1 MSELFI
7 FQQMAEKEFPE
18 IFQFLKKEKLK
29 ELLHN
34 RKLVYAAGAG
44 LLVFVLLAWL
54 IVHFTCSSGG
64 KLSPL
69 NFVPPDAAM
78 ILEIRQPKELWID
91 LSVNSGVWR
100 NMVNMEPFTK
110 INREICF
117 LDSLFNTNDC
127 ATEIISGHPVYI
139 SFHSLAAGATGFLYM
154 VSFSGSCSKTAVKDL
169 VKQVASVKATIA
181 GRNFMGADIMEVSL
195 PGKKEKFDYTFLKD
209 VFICSFQP
217 ALVEAAVKQ
226 QRSGVPI
233 TQDAGFAKVAG
244 TAGKKVNANLYINF
258 KYFPSFVS
266 HLASTEYAKKISCLA
281 GFANWSAL
289 DVNVKKDAILFNGF
303 SNAGDASADFL
314 SLFANQES
322 HEMEMLNII
331 PSSTASFVYFGFS
344 DFDSWYKS
352 YLQYLKKNGKSD
364 ERNIKIARLNSQYKT
379 DVEKNITSWI
389 GKEMALVI
397 TEPSDSG
404 IASNMFAVIKTDNI
418 DNAMTLLAARSV
430 VQIKKADKPE
440 KETKN
445 KKVEKKKAKETCLP
459 ARQEVK
465 KKEKQQKAIPP
476 EIKDNKIYEYK
487 IHGVLPVLFGKLFEG
502 VEGTYYAVVDDYVIF
517 ANSSKALESFLKDYN
532 NEKTL
537 RNNNNYIAFSKNI
550 SSESNIYLYC
560 NIKKSIGLF
569 AKYAN
574 LEVVTYIGNNL
585 SLFKNF
591 EAFAYQLKTSGKLF
605 YNNICLKSNTAVVE
619 ESNALWAFNLDSTVF
634 FKPQLVTDND
644 TKTKKII
651 AFDNASNM
659 YLIDIDGSL
668 LWKVQLKEKPISK
681 VFIVDYFNNK
691 KNGYMFNTKS
701 YIYLIDRAGKNIED
715 FPVKL
720 GDAST
725 APMTVVY
732 YANDKNYRLIV
743 PCGNKIYNYLK
754 NGSVNKGWTK
764 VKTKSEIYKE
774 ITHLEFNGTDYL
786 AVSDKDGYVY
796 VTDRK
801 GVEKIKI
808 KTPFTASSYSA
819 FYSVKSGKTSKQSI
833 LTTDN
838 TGNLVFISSSGEVEK
853 KTIARFSALHYF
865 MYEDFNNDHSKEYIF
880 LDNNKLSVFNTDMK
894 PICSYTFPSE
904 ISTAPEFI
912 KDAGSNGF
920 IGVVSVKA
928 KKIYLL
934 GQNCSLKDGFPLN
947 GATPFVI
954 ESLNNDGSLNL
965 LVGLERTV
973 YNYSYE

>member
-1 MSELFI
+1 MSERKYLHFLRS
-7 FQQMAEKEFPE
+7 
-18 IFQFLKKEKLK
+18 LKKEKLK
-29 ELLHN
+29 ELWHN
-34 RKLVYAAGAG
+34 KKLVYAAGAG
-44 LLVFVLLAWL
+44 LLVFVLLVWML
-54 IVHFTCSSGG
+54 VHFTCSSGE
-64 KLSPL
+64 KSSPL

-78 ILEIRQPKELWID
+78 ILEIRQPKELWTD

-100 NMVNMEPFTK
+100 NMMNVEPFTK
-110 INREICF
+110 INREIRF
-117 LDSLFNTNDC
+117 LDSIFNTNDC
-127 ATEIISGHPVYI
+127 ATKIISDHPVYI
-139 SFHSLAAGATGFLYM
+139 SFHSLVGGTTGFLYM
-154 VSFSGSCSKTAVKDL
+154 ASFSGSCSKAAVKDII
-169 VKQVASVKATIA
+169 KQIASVKATIA
-181 GRNFMGADIMEVSL
+181 KRNFMGADIMEVSL
-195 PGKKEKFDYTFLKD
+195 PGKKEKFDYTFLKN

-217 ALVEAAVKQ
+217 VLVEAAVKQ
-226 QRSGVPI
+226 QRSKVSI

-266 HLASTEYAKKISCLA
+266 LLASTEYAKKISCLA
-281 GFANWSAL
+281 GFADWSAL

-303 SNAGDASADFL
+303 SSAGDAATNFL

-344 DFDSWYKS
+344 DFDSWYKL

-364 ERNIKIARLNSQYKT
+364 ERNTKIARLNSQYKT
-379 DVEKNITSWI
+379 NVEKNITSWI

-397 TEPSDSG
+397 TQPSDSD

-418 DNAMTLLAARSV
+418 DNAMTLLAAQSV
-430 VQIKKADKPE
+430 VQINKKADKPK

-445 KKVEKKKAKETCLP
+445 KKGEKKKVKEK
-459 ARQEVK
+459 VK
-465 KKEKQQKAIPP
+465 EKEKHQKQQKAIPP
-476 EIKDNKIYEYK
+476 EIRDNKIYEYK

-532 NEKTL
+532 DEKTL
-537 RNNNNYIAFSKNI
+537 RNNNSYIAFSKNI
-550 SSESNIYLYC
+550 SGESNIYLYC

-574 LEVVTYIGNNL
+574 PEIVTYICNNL

-591 EAFAYQLKTSGKLF
+591 EAFAYQLKTSGRLF
-605 YNNICLKSNTAVVE
+605 YNNICLKSNTTVVE

-691 KNGYMFNTKS
+691 KNEYMFNTKS
-701 YIYLIDRAGKNIED
+701 YIYLIDRAGKNIGD

-725 APMTVVY
+725 APMTVVD
-732 YANDKNYRLIV
+732 YANDKDYRLIV
-743 PCGNKIYNYLK
+743 PCGDKIYNYLK

-774 ITHLEFNGTDYL
+774 ITHLKFNGTDYL

-801 GVEKIKI
+801 GIEKIKI

-853 KTIARFSALHYF
+853 KTIAKFSALHYF
-865 MYEDFNNDHSKEYIF
+865 MYEDFDNDHSKEYIF

-934 GQNCSLKDGFPLN
+934 GRDCSLKDGFPLN

-965 LVGLERTV
+965 LVGLERIV

>member
-1 MSELFI
+1 M
-7 FQQMAEKEFPE
+7 
-18 IFQFLKKEKLK
+18 
-29 ELLHN
+29 
-34 RKLVYAAGAG
+34 YASGAG
-44 LLVFVLLAWL
+44 LLMFVLLVWL
-54 IVHFTCSSGG
+54 LVHFIYSAGG
-64 KLSPL
+64 KSSPF
-69 NFVPPDAAM
+69 NIVPPDAAV
-78 ILEIRQPKELWID
+78 ILEIRQPKKLWID

-100 NMVNMEPFTK
+100 DMVNMEPFTK

-127 ATEIISGHPVYI
+127 ATEIISDHPVYI
-139 SFHSLAAGATGFLYM
+139 SFHSPAAGTTGFLYM
-154 VSFSGSCSKTAVKDL
+154 ASFSGSCGKAAVKDL
-169 VKQVASVKATIA
+169 IKQVVSAKATIA
-181 GRNFMGADIMEVSL
+181 ERNFMGADIMEVSL
-195 PGKKEKFDYTFLKD
+195 PGKKEKFYYTFLKD

-217 ALVEAAVKQ
+217 ALVEAAVKR
-226 QRSGVPI
+226 QRSGVSI

-266 HLASTEYAKKISCLA
+266 LLASTEYAKKISCLA
-281 GFANWSAL
+281 GFADWSAL

-303 SNAGDASADFL
+303 SNAGNEAANFL

-344 DFDSWYKS
+344 DFDGWYKL
-352 YLQYLKKNGKSD
+352 YLQYLKKNGKLD
-364 ERNIKIARLNSQYKT
+364 EHNTKIARLNSQHKT

-418 DNAMTLLAARSV
+418 NNAMTLLAVQSV
-430 VQIKKADKPE
+430 VQVQKADKP
-440 KETKN
+440 
-445 KKVEKKKAKETCLP
+445 KKKAKDKKGEKKKAKEKGK
-459 ARQEVK
+459 E
-465 KKEKQQKAIPP
+465 KEKQQKAIPP

-487 IHGVLPVLFGKLFEG
+487 IRAVLPVLFGNLFEG

-532 NEKTL
+532 DEKTL

-574 LEVVTYIGNNL
+574 PEIVTYIGNNL

-605 YNNICLKSNTAVVE
+605 YNNICLKSNTTVVE
-619 ESNALWAFNLDSTVF
+619 ESNALWTVTLDSTIF
-634 FKPQLVTDND
+634 FKPQLVMDISD
-644 TKTKKII
+644 KTKEAIF
-651 AFDNASNM
+651 FDNASNM
-659 YLIDIDGSL
+659 YLIDKDGIL
-668 LWKVQLKEKPISK
+668 LWKIKLKEKPISE
-681 VFIVDYFNNK
+681 VFVIDYF
-691 KNGYMFNTKS
+691 KNDKNQYMFNTQS
-701 YIYLIDRAGKNIED
+701 YIYLVDRDGKNVGN
-715 FPVKL
+715 FPVQL
-720 GDAST
+720 SDAST
-725 APMTVVY
+725 APMTVVD
-732 YANDKNYRLIV
+732 YANDKEYRLIV
-743 PCGNKIYNYLK
+743 PCGNKIYNYSK
-754 NGSVNKGWTK
+754 NGSINRGWNI

-774 ITHLEFNGTDYL
+774 VTYL
-786 AVSDKDGYVY
+786 KFYGKDCFALSDKDGNVY
-796 VTDRK
+796 IIDRK
-801 GVEKIKI
+801 GAEKIKI
-808 KTPFTASSYSA
+808 KSQVNAAFFSKFYLAKSSN
-819 FYSVKSGKTSKQSI
+819 GKINI

-838 TGNLVFISSSGEVEK
+838 TGKLVFISSSGEVEK
-853 KTIARFSALHYF
+853 KTIAEFSALHYF

-880 LDNNKLSVFNTDMK
+880 LDNNKLNVFNTDLK

-912 KDAGSNGF
+912 KDAGGNGF

-934 GQNCSLKDGFPLN
+934 RQDCSLKDGFPLN
-947 GATPFVI
+947 GTTPFVI
-954 ESLNNDGSLNL
+954 GSLNNDGSLNL